1 MRSRKLLSTMMVVA
15 LLGSDLVVAA
25 SPALAQT
32 STPGSGNGYSVTPSL
47 GGTDGAYGRVLP
59 GPSTTAPYLGV
70 PQPSPQMLPPMQP
83 PPQMIQ
89 RPAGPIGPNVCQPG
103 GGGQRPYQTVSI
115 PRSRPAEPG
124 PFPQAPQGPQAAPG
138 VTVTQVTV
146 SQSTPGATGA
156 PGGLAPQQSPAQLV
170 DPRTQNVAPGQP
182 NVIQGPQN
190 VAPGPQTPEV
200 DDLSRIEA
208 GFNLDAVRVQQI
220 GSFQQPQ
227 VSFALQQ
234 PQSPQ
239 QAQQTA
245 LAQQLAPTQQLP
257 ATPQRPSVLDQPSQA
272 YLGPYGAP
280 LRQYGYAMFAGNVS
294 TFAPVD
300 DIPVGPDYVMG
311 PGDDLTINVWGAV
324 DSTLVRTVDRNGRI
338 VLPKV
343 GDLRIWGLTFSQAD
357 RLIRDELARYFRGF
371 QTSVTMG
378 RLRTVSV
385 HVVGEVCQPGVYT
398 LSSLA
403 TVTNA
408 LYSAGGPTKLGSL
421 REVRLLRSNVQVAR
435 IDLYDFLQRGDR
447 ARDYRLES
455 GDTIFVPTIG
465 DVVAIAGEVKR
476 PAIYEIQVGTRLAD
490 VVTLAG
496 GVTPTSYLK
505 RVQIVRALPNAERA
519 TLDVDLTAHYLRGDE
534 TNNPLINAGDL
545 VLIHPADPRVY
556 NIVKVAGAV
565 RYPGAYELKPMMR
578 ISQLLPADKLLPE
591 AYTERVEVARRK
603 SDLTMEVLSVDLKKA
618 WSGDPNEDLLLRP
631 LDEVTVRTELKSAR
645 TVVLGGQV
653 MRPGVY
659 TIADGEK
666 LSSVLE
672 RAGGFTDRAFL
683 KGATFTR
690 ASLRRTE
697 QEQLDAFMKTQE
709 QRMLASASTVIV
721 GAEKEEVAAQQQAL
735 QARREALRLLA
746 SKVVIGRMV
755 VHVDQPEKLKGTEN
769 DVTLID
775 GDTLSVPEPPD
786 SVLVIGAVR
795 NSTSVKHKEGAGVD
809 YYINRVGGYS
819 KEADKGEAH
828 IVRADG
834 SAISSFTNVRTVE
847 AGDTVIVPPKEEER
861 IRTLPTIRDIA
872 QTIGSAL
879 IGIAALAVL
888 F

>member
-1 MRSRKLLSTMMVVA
+1 MQPRKLLATMTLVA
-15 LLGSDLVVAA
+15 LLGSDLVLAA
-25 SPALAQT
+25 SPAVGQT
-32 STPGSGNGYSVTPSL
+32 STQGNGYPMTPSF
-47 GGTDGAYGRVLP
+47 GGSDGAYGRVLP
-59 GPSTTAPYLGV
+59 GPSTTAPYIGV
-70 PQPSPQMLPPMQP
+70 PQLQSPQMLLPTQQ

-89 RPAGPIGPNVCQPG
+89 RPAGPVGPNVCQPG
-103 GGGQRPYQTVSI
+103 TGTRPYQTVSI
-115 PRSRPAEPG
+115 PRARSAEPL
-124 PFPQAPQGPQAAPG
+124 PFQQGQQGAQAPQGA
-138 VTVTQVTV
+138 TVTQITV
-146 SQSTPGATGA
+146 SQSAPGA
-156 PGGLAPQQSPAQLV
+156 PAQLAQQLSV
-170 DPRTQNVAPGQP
+170 DPRTQNAGVAP
-182 NVIQGPQN
+182 V
-190 VAPGPQTPEV
+190 PEV
-200 DDLSRIEA
+200 DELSRIEA
-208 GFNLDAVRVQQI
+208 GFNLDPVRVQQI

-227 VSFALQQ
+227 VQFAQQQQ
-234 PQSPQ
+234 PLQ
-239 QAQQTA
+239 QAQQVA
-245 LAQQLAPTQQLP
+245 LAQQLAQSQQAAPLTQQLP
-257 ATPQRPSVLDQPSQA
+257 QSPQRPGIQDQSSYQQA
-272 YLGPYGAP
+272 YLGPFGSP
-280 LRQYGYAMFAGNVS
+280 LRQYGYSVFAANVS

-300 DIPVGPDYVMG
+300 DIPVGPDYVLG

-324 DSTLVRTVDRNGRI
+324 DSTLIRTVDRNGRI

-357 RLIRDELARYFRGF
+357 RLIRDELSRFFRGF

-435 IDLYDFLQRGDR
+435 VDLYDFLQRGDR
-447 ARDYRLES
+447 TRDYRLES

-465 DVVAIAGEVKR
+465 DVVAVAGEVKR
-476 PAIYEIQVGTRLAD
+476 PAIYEIQTGTRLAD

-519 TLDVDLTAHYLRGDE
+519 TLDVDLTGHYLKGDE
-534 TNNPLINAGDL
+534 ASNPLINAGDL

-556 NIVKVAGAV
+556 NIVKVDGAV

-591 AYTERVEVARRK
+591 AYTDRVEVARRRP
-603 SDLTMEVLSVDLKKA
+603 DLTMEVLSVDLNKA
-618 WSGDPNEDLLLRP
+618 WSGDPNQNLLLKP
-631 LDEVTVRTELKSAR
+631 LDEVTVRTELKAVR
-645 TVVLGGQV
+645 TIVLGGQV
-653 MRPGVY
+653 MRPGIY

-683 KGATFTR
+683 KGAAFTR
-690 ASLRRTE
+690 NSLRRIE
-697 QEQLDAFMKTQE
+697 QEQVDAFLKTQE
-709 QRMLASASTVIV
+709 QRMLAAASTVIV

-735 QARREALRLLA
+735 QARRETLRLLA
-746 SKVVIGRMV
+746 SKVVVGRMV
-755 VHVDQPEKLKGTEN
+755 VHLDQPPRLKGTEN

-795 NSTSVKHKEGAGVD
+795 TSTSVKHKEGAGVD

-819 KEADKGEAH
+819 KEADKSEAH
-828 IVRADG
+828 IVKADG
-834 SAISSFTNVRTVE
+834 SAIASFTNIRTVE
-847 AGDTVIVPPKEEER
+847 PGDTVIVPPKEEEK

-872 QTIGSAL
+872 QTIGAAL

>member
-1 MRSRKLLSTMMVVA
+1 MRSRKLIATMTLVA
-15 LLGSDLVVAA
+15 LLGSDLVVAG
-25 SPALAQT
+25 SPALAQMP
-32 STPGSGNGYSVTPSL
+32 SQSNGNGNGYQMTPSL
-47 GGTDGAYGRVLP
+47 GGSDGAYGRVLP
-59 GPSTTAPYLGV
+59 GPGTTAPYIGG
-70 PQPSPQMLPPMQP
+70 PQPQMLPPIQQS
-83 PPQMIQ
+83 PQMIQ
-89 RPAGPIGPNVCQPG
+89 RPAGPAGPNLCQPG
-103 GGGQRPYQTVSI
+103 VGGQRPYQTVSI
-115 PRSRPAEPG
+115 PRSRGAEPL
-124 PFPQAPQGPQAAPG
+124 PFQQTPPGAQVAQGG
-138 VTVTQVTV
+138 TITQVTV
-146 SQSTPGATGA
+146 SQTPAGTPGTAG
-156 PGGLAPQQSPAQLV
+156 PLAQPPQQQPVV
-170 DPRTQNVAPGQP
+170 DPRAASVGTAPTLP
-182 NVIQGPQN
+182 D
-190 VAPGPQTPEV
+190 V
-200 DDLSRIEA
+200 DEFSRIEA
-208 GFNLDAVRVQQI
+208 GFNLDSVRVQQI
-220 GSFQQPQ
+220 GSFQPQ
-227 VSFALQQ
+227 AQFAAQQ
-234 PQSPQ
+234 PQSRQQ
-239 QAQQTA
+239 QAQQA
-245 LAQQLAPTQQLP
+245 LLAQLP
-257 ATPQRPSVLDQPSQA
+257 QSQQRPAIQEPTQA
-272 YLGPYGAP
+272 YLGPYGTP
-280 LRQYGYAMFAGNVS
+280 LRQYGYAMFAANVS

-324 DSTLVRTVDRNGRI
+324 DSTLIRTVDRNGRI

-385 HVVGEVCQPGVYT
+385 NVVGEVCQPGVYT

-447 ARDYRLES
+447 TRDYRLES
-455 GDTIFVPTIG
+455 GDTIFVPTVG

-476 PAIYEIQVGTRLAD
+476 PAIYEIQTGTRLAD

-496 GVTPTSYLK
+496 GVTPISYLK
-505 RVQIVRALPNAERA
+505 RVQIVRAVPNAERT
-519 TLDVDLTAHYLRGDE
+519 TLDVDLTGHYLKGDE
-534 TNNPLINAGDL
+534 ASNPLINAGDL

-556 NIVKVAGAV
+556 NIVKVDGAV

-591 AYTERVEVARRK
+591 AYTERVEIARRRP
-603 SDLTMEVLSVDLKKA
+603 DLLMEVLSVDLKKA
-618 WSGDPNEDLLLRP
+618 WGGDASQDLLLKP

-645 TVVLGGQV
+645 TIVLGGQV

-659 TIADGEK
+659 TIADGER

-672 RAGGFTDRAFL
+672 RAGGLTDRAFP
-683 KGATFTR
+683 KGSAFTR
-690 ASLRRTE
+690 ASLRKIE
-697 QEQLDAFMKTQE
+697 QEQLDAFLKTQE

-746 SKVVIGRMV
+746 NKVVLGRMV
-755 VHVDQPEKLKGTEN
+755 VHLDQPDKLKGTDN
-769 DVTLID
+769 DVLLMD
-775 GDTLSVPEPPD
+775 GDTLNVPEPPD

-795 NSTSVKHKEGAGVD
+795 TSTSVKFKAGAGVD

-828 IVRADG
+828 IVKADG
-834 SAISSFTNVRTVE
+834 SAISSFTNVRNVE
-847 AGDTVIVPPKEEER
+847 PGDTVIVPPKEEEK
-861 IRTLPTIRDIA
+861 IRTLPTVRDIA
-872 QTIGSAL
+872 QTIGAAL

>member
-1 MRSRKLLSTMMVVA
+1 MRSRKLFATMTLVA
-15 LLGSDLVVAA
+15 LLWSDFVLAA
-25 SPALAQT
+25 SPALGQT
-32 STPGSGNGYSVTPSL
+32 PTQGNGYPMTPTL
-47 GGTDGAYGRVLP
+47 GGSDGAYGRYLP
-59 GPSTTAPYLGV
+59 GPSTTAPYVGV
-70 PQPSPQMLPPMQP
+70 PQQQLPQMLPQML
-83 PPQMIQ
+83 PQTQSPMIQ
-89 RPAGPIGPNVCQPG
+89 RPTGPAGPNVCQPG
-103 GGGQRPYQTVSI
+103 AGPRPYQTVSI
-115 PRSRPAEPG
+115 PRSRPTEP
-124 PFPQAPQGPQAAPG
+124 PLFQQQAPQAA
-138 VTVTQVTV
+138 TVTQVTV
-146 SQSTPGATGA
+146 SQNA
-156 PGGLAPQQSPAQLV
+156 PGIPAQVTQQPGGDVRTPYVGLTPLV
-170 DPRTQNVAPGQP
+170 
-182 NVIQGPQN
+182 
-190 VAPGPQTPEV
+190 PEME
-200 DDLSRIEA
+200 DFSRIEA
-208 GFNLDAVRVQQI
+208 GFNLDQVRVQQI
-220 GSFQQPQ
+220 GSFQQQPSPQ
-227 VSFALQQ
+227 FQQFQRQQQPLQQQPLQPNQMQQQ
-234 PQSPQ
+234 PQPSQQSMQPPQ
-239 QAQQTA
+239 QLVLSQRQN
-245 LAQQLAPTQQLP
+245 TQ
-257 ATPQRPSVLDQPSQA
+257 DQPYQA
-272 YLGPYGAP
+272 YLGPYGTP
-280 LRQYGYAMFAGNVS
+280 LRQYGYTMFATTVS

-300 DIPVGPDYVMG
+300 DIPVGPDYVLG

-357 RLIRDELARYFRGF
+357 RLIRDELARFFRGF

-447 ARDYRLES
+447 TRDYRLES
-455 GDTIFVPTIG
+455 GDTIFVPTVG
-465 DVVAIAGEVKR
+465 DVVAVAGEVKR
-476 PAIYEIQVGTRLAD
+476 PAIYEVRTGTRLAD

-519 TLDVDLTAHYLRGDE
+519 TLDVDLTSHYLKGDE
-534 TNNPLINAGDL
+534 ASNPLINAGDL

-556 NIVKVAGAV
+556 NIVKVDGAV

-578 ISQLLPADKLLPE
+578 IGQLLPADRLLPE
-591 AYTERVEVARRK
+591 AYTERVEVARRRP
-603 SDLTMEVLSVDLKKA
+603 DLTMEVLAVDLKKA
-618 WSGDPNEDLLLRP
+618 WSGDPSNDLLLKP
-631 LDEVTVRTELKSAR
+631 LDEVTVRTELKAAR
-645 TVVLGGQV
+645 AVVLGGQV
-653 MRPGVY
+653 VRPGLY
-659 TIADGEK
+659 TIAEGEK

-683 KGATFTR
+683 KGAAFTR
-690 ASLRRTE
+690 ASLRRIE

-746 SKVVIGRMV
+746 SKVVVGRMV
-755 VHVDQPEKLKGTEN
+755 VHLDRPDRLKGSEN
-769 DVTLID
+769 DVVLVD
-775 GDTLSVPEPPD
+775 GDTLNVPEPPD

-795 NSTSVKHKEGAGVD
+795 NSTSVQHKEGAGVD

-819 KEADKGEAH
+819 KEADKKEAH
-828 IVRADG
+828 LVKADG
-834 SAISSFTNVRTVE
+834 SAISSFTNIRTVE
-847 AGDTVIVPPKEEER
+847 PGDTVIVPPKEEEKV
-861 IRTLPTIRDIA
+861 RTLPTVRDIA
-872 QTIGSAL
+872 QTIGAAL
-879 IGIAALAVL
+879 LGIAALAVL

>member
-1 MRSRKLLSTMMVVA
+1 MRLRKLVTIMTFVA
-15 LLGSDLVVAA
+15 LLGSDFALAI
-25 SPALAQT
+25 SPALGQT
-32 STPGSGNGYSVTPSL
+32 SSPANGQTLMPSL
-47 GGTDGAYGRVLP
+47 GNSDGASGRVAP
-59 GPSTTAPYLGV
+59 GPGTPAPYGA
-70 PQPSPQMLPPMQP
+70 PQQPQTSPQTQSP
-83 PPQMIQ
+83 MIQ
-89 RPAGPIGPNVCQPG
+89 RPVGPSGSNICQPG
-103 GGGQRPYQTVSI
+103 GGTRPYQTVSI
-115 PRSRPAEPG
+115 PRTREPLPPA
-124 PFPQAPQGPQAAPG
+124 A
-138 VTVTQVTV
+138 TVTQVTV
-146 SQSTPGATGA
+146 SQGA
-156 PGGLAPQQSPAQLV
+156 PGTPAQAGQQAGAEARAPGGSPALA
-170 DPRTQNVAPGQP
+170 APE
-182 NVIQGPQN
+182 
-190 VAPGPQTPEV
+190 ADEV
-200 DDLSRIEA
+200 SRIEA
-208 GFNLDAVRVQQI
+208 GFNQDPLRQAAVSVGSL
-220 GSFQQPQ
+220 GSF
-227 VSFALQQ
+227 
-234 PQSPQ
+234 
-239 QAQQTA
+239 
-245 LAQQLAPTQQLP
+245 
-257 ATPQRPSVLDQPSQA
+257 
-272 YLGPYGAP
+272 GAP
-280 LRQYGYAMFAGNVS
+280 LRQYGYSMFAGNVS

-357 RLIRDELARYFRGF
+357 RLIRDELARFFRGF

-435 IDLYDFLQRGDR
+435 VDLYDFLQRGDR

-455 GDTIFVPTIG
+455 GDTIFVPTVG
-465 DVVAIAGEVKR
+465 DVVAVAGEVKR
-476 PAIYEIQVGTRLAD
+476 PAIYEVQTGTRLAD

-496 GVTPTSYLK
+496 GVPPTSYLK

-519 TLDVDLTAHYLRGDE
+519 TLDVDLTGHYLKGDE
-534 TNNPLINAGDL
+534 ASNPLINAGDL

-556 NIVKVAGAV
+556 NIVKVDGAV

-578 ISQLLPADKLLPE
+578 IAQLLPPDKLLPE
-591 AYTERVEVARRK
+591 AYTERIEVARRRP
-603 SDLTMEVLSVDLKKA
+603 DLTMEVLAVDLKKA
-618 WSGDPNEDLLLRP
+618 WSGDQSQDLLLKP
-631 LDEVTVRTELKSAR
+631 LDEVTVRTELKAAR
-645 TVVLGGQV
+645 MISLGGQV
-653 MRPGVY
+653 VRPGLY
-659 TIADGEK
+659 TIANGEK

-683 KGATFTR
+683 KGAAFTR
-690 ASLRRTE
+690 ASLRRIE
-697 QEQLDAFMKTQE
+697 QEQLDAFLKTQE

-746 SKVVIGRMV
+746 SKVVVGRMV
-755 VHVDQPEKLKGTEN
+755 VHLDRPDRLKGTEN
-769 DVTLID
+769 DVLLID

-795 NSTSVKHKEGAGVD
+795 NSTSVQHKEGAGVD

-819 KEADKGEAH
+819 KEADKKEAH
-828 IVRADG
+828 IVKADG
-834 SAISSFTNVRTVE
+834 SAISSFTNIRTVE
-847 AGDTVIVPPKEEER
+847 PGDTVIVPPKEEEK
-861 IRTLPTIRDIA
+861 IRTLPTVRDIA
-872 QTIGSAL
+872 QTIGAAL
-879 IGIAALAVL
+879 LGIAALAVL

>member
-1 MRSRKLLSTMMVVA
+1 MRRRKLLATMTMVA
-15 LLGSDLVVAA
+15 LLGSDLVLAV
-25 SPALAQT
+25 SPAIAQT
-32 STPGSGNGYSVTPSL
+32 SIPGNGNGYQMTPGL
-47 GGTDGAYGRVLP
+47 GQSDGAYGRVLP
-59 GPSTTAPYLGV
+59 GPGTTAPYVGV
-70 PQPSPQMLPPMQP
+70 PQQPQMLPQMQQS
-83 PPQMIQ
+83 PQMIQ
-89 RPAGPIGPNVCQPG
+89 RPAGPAGPNICQPG
-103 GGGQRPYQTVSI
+103 IGGRPYQTVSI
-115 PRSRPAEPG
+115 PRSRPSDQLPYQ
-124 PFPQAPQGPQAAPG
+124 QAPQVAQGG
-138 VTVTQVTV
+138 TVTQVTV
-146 SQSTPGATGA
+146 TQSAPGALG
-156 PGGLAPQQSPAQLV
+156 
-170 DPRTQNVAPGQP
+170 APGQP
-182 NVIQGPQN
+182 TQQQQQPPQQPSQQFADPRTSNVG
-190 VAPGPQTPEV
+190 VTPATV
-200 DDLSRIEA
+200 DVDEFSRIEA
-208 GFNLDAVRVQQI
+208 GFNLDSVRVQQI
-220 GSFQQPQ
+220 GSFQQTQ
-227 VSFALQQ
+227 GQFAMQQ

-239 QAQQTA
+239 QAQQAA
-245 LAQQLAPTQQLP
+245 LAQQLPQSQ
-257 ATPQRPSVLDQPSQA
+257 QRPRNQDQPSQA
-272 YLGPYGAP
+272 YLGPFGAP
-280 LRQYGYAMFAGNVS
+280 LRQYGYAMFAANVS

-324 DSTLVRTVDRNGRI
+324 DSTLIRTVDRNGRI

-357 RLIRDELARYFRGF
+357 RLIRDELSRYFRGF

-455 GDTIFVPTIG
+455 GDTIFVPTVG
-465 DVVAIAGEVKR
+465 DVVAVAGEVKR
-476 PAIYEIQVGTRLAD
+476 PAIYEVQTGTRLAD

-505 RVQIVRALPNAERA
+505 RVQIVRALPNAERT
-519 TLDVDLTAHYLRGDE
+519 TLDVDLTAHYLKGDE
-534 TNNPLINAGDL
+534 ASNPLVNAGDL

-556 NIVKVAGAV
+556 NIVKVDGAV
-565 RYPGAYELKPMMR
+565 RYPGAYELKPLMR

-591 AYTERVEVARRK
+591 AYTERVEVARRRP
-603 SDLTMEVLSVDLKKA
+603 DLTMEVLSVDLKKA
-618 WSGDPNEDLLLRP
+618 WGGDRNQDLLLRP
-631 LDEVTVRTELKSAR
+631 LDEVTVRTELKAAR
-645 TVVLGGQV
+645 TMVLGGQV
-653 MRPGVY
+653 LRPGVY

-683 KGATFTR
+683 KGAAFTR
-690 ASLRRTE
+690 ASLRRIE

-746 SKVVIGRMV
+746 SKVVVGRMV
-755 VHVDQPEKLKGTEN
+755 VRLDQPDKLKGTEN
-769 DVTLID
+769 DITLID

-786 SVLVIGAVR
+786 SVLVLGAVR
-795 NSTSVKHKEGAGVD
+795 TSTSVQHKDGAGVD

-819 KEADKGEAH
+819 KEADKKEAH
-828 IVRADG
+828 IVKADG
-834 SAISSFTNVRTVE
+834 SAIASFTNIRTVE
-847 AGDTVIVPPKEEER
+847 AGDTVIVPPKEEEK
-861 IRTLPTIRDIA
+861 IRTLPTVRDIA
-872 QTIGSAL
+872 QTIGAAL